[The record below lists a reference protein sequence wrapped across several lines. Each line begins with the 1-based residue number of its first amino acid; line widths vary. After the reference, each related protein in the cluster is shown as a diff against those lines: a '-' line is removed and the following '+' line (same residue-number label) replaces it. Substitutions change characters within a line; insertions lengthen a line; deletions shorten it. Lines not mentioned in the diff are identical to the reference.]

1 MNIRIAFKLILS
13 LVLFFFLQTAEGQT
27 DSGNNVHALIKG
39 PDTLYI
45 CETDIQARL
54 QANEAVYYRWAPIPI
69 FDNANAQ
76 NPIVKPTQ
84 STWVFLTA
92 LVNGTLL
99 KDSVYLS
106 ILKPSLI
113 KGASNENPVCA
124 GAPLLLPITSNT
136 GAQGITWVSD
146 EKISVLRDG
155 SALIFPNKSGS
166 VTVSQQVGVCKST
179 ATFSFKVT
187 PTKVTIKNE
196 GDTIEICKGTKLT
209 LKAETNTGNNAGIT
223 WLPAD
228 KYIDNPKGGSV
239 RVDPVVSTTY
249 IATFEQDGCVVKD
262 SVRIRVDS
270 LPSKLLIS
278 KDENKEQYCQGT
290 IVKLTS
296 QVYDPAAYP
305 DIKHK
310 WFPYKGFESP
320 DSLYNLVIT
329 TIDSIIL
336 FRATS
341 NHACRDTQPAIIP
354 VIKPKDLK
362 LVPKDTTLCFGEK
375 VTLNLSFSGNGEV
388 SWEPEDAVSCKS
400 CKNPTV
406 FINQSKEIKATVK
419 EKDCPTTITAK
430 VNILPPPSIGFNTK
444 TTICR
449 GEELQLLT
457 NNDPSVTY
465 TWSSSTDPAFT
476 STNPLIKVKPLT
488 NTTYTVKAQAG
499 KCAPTTASLN
509 VSVIQPS
516 TVTVPANLTVCPG
529 LPVTLEAAGNAAVGV
544 EQQYKWLFNNQ
555 TVLGPKLSLS
565 SLSNTTTFI
574 LDYTYGPNC
583 GAERKSVTVTVAT
596 LPRLTNFKIEPVE
609 SATAGVPLGEKI
621 LISGNL
627 QPINQPGITYSWKAN
642 GKDIPGT
649 SPILEHTPTENPT
662 TYTLTVKNANGCES
676 SFKSPPIPVLA
687 PVFDIPSAFTP
698 DGDGVNDFFNVVFRG
713 KIDITTFHIFNRWG
727 QLVYKNETPTTGW
740 DGNHNGGA
748 SPSDVYVYYIVIKFP
763 DGKEFI
769 KKGDL
774 TLFR

>member
-1 MNIRIAFKLILS
+1 
-13 LVLFFFLQTAEGQT
+13 
-27 DSGNNVHALIKG
+27 
-39 PDTLYI
+39 
-45 CETDIQARL
+45 
-54 QANEAVYYRWAPIPI
+54 
-69 FDNANAQ
+69 
-76 NPIVKPTQ
+76 
-84 STWVFLTA
+84 
-92 LVNGTLL
+92 
-99 KDSVYLS
+99 
-106 ILKPSLI
+106 
-113 KGASNENPVCA
+113 
-124 GAPLLLPITSNT
+124 
-136 GAQGITWVSD
+136 
-146 EKISVLRDG
+146 
-155 SALIFPNKSGS
+155 
-166 VTVSQQVGVCKST
+166 
-179 ATFSFKVT
+179 
-187 PTKVTIKNE
+187 
-196 GDTIEICKGTKLT
+196 
-209 LKAETNTGNNAGIT
+209 
-223 WLPAD
+223 
-228 KYIDNPKGGSV
+228 
-239 RVDPVVSTTY
+239 
-249 IATFEQDGCVVKD
+249 
-262 SVRIRVDS
+262 
-270 LPSKLLIS
+270 
-278 KDENKEQYCQGT
+278 
-290 IVKLTS
+290 
-296 QVYDPAAYP
+296 
-305 DIKHK
+305 
-310 WFPYKGFESP
+310 
-320 DSLYNLVIT
+320 
-329 TIDSIIL
+329 
-336 FRATS
+336 
-341 NHACRDTQPAIIP
+341 
-354 VIKPKDLK
+354 
-362 LVPKDTTLCFGEK
+362 
-375 VTLNLSFSGNGEV
+375 
-388 SWEPEDAVSCKS
+388 
-400 CKNPTV
+400 V

-627 QPINQPGITYSWKAN
+627 QPVNQPGITYSWKAN